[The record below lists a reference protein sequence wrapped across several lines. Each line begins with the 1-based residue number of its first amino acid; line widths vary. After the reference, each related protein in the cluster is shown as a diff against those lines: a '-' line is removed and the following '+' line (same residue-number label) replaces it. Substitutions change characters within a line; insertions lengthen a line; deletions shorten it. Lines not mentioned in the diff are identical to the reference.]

1 MDTTW
6 CPDCGAVAEV
16 TGRHVLESTEGPIEH
31 ARIACGRRHQFLLPF
46 EWLDRQPRRG
56 CRPGV
61 R

>member
-16 TGRHVLESTEGPIEH
+16 TDRHVLESTEGPIEH
-31 ARIACGRRHQFLLPF
+31 ARIACVRRHQFLLPL
-46 EWLDRQPRRG
+46 EWLDRPPRRG
-56 CRPGV
+56 CRTGA